1 MVGHTGVTE
10 AAITAVETVDKCL
23 GEVIQAA
30 KRNGICVAVTA
41 DHGNADRMVEP
52 DGSPNTAHT
61 TNPVPFVIVGT
72 GELKLRTG
80 GRLADIAPTLLE
92 LMGLP
97 APKEMTGVSL
107 IEK

>member
-1 MVGHTGVTE
+1 MVGHTGVIP
-10 AAITAVETVDKCL
+10 AAVKAVETVDKCL
-23 GEVIQAA
+23 GEVVEAA
-30 KRNGICVAVTA
+30 KRNGITMIVTA

-61 TNPVPFVIVGT
+61 TNLVPLVITGT
-72 GELKLRTG
+72 GELKLRE

-92 LMGLP
+92 LMGLGKP
-97 APKEMTGVSL
+97 AEMTGASL